1 MEFYGDNRM
10 NIAGLIVHSH
20 PHKTAFVK
28 EHLETMPGVEV
39 HAVTENGR
47 IVLTVEEDDS
57 NEMTDIIMRLHNVNG
72 VLSAAMIYH
81 HYEECGLSQK
91 EA

>member
-1 MEFYGDNRM
+1 M

-20 PHKTAFVK
+20 LRKIVHVK
-28 EHLETMPGVEV
+28 GRLEVMPGVEV

-47 IVLTVEEDDS
+47 MVVTVEEDDD
-57 NEMTDIIMRLHNVNG
+57 NRMADTIMQVHSVDG
-72 VLSAAMIYH
+72 VLSATMIYH
-81 HYEECGLSQK
+81 HYEECGSSQK

>member
-1 MEFYGDNRM
+1 M

-28 EHLETMPGVEV
+28 GRLEILPGVEV
-39 HAVTENGR
+39 HAVIENGR
-47 IVLTVEEDDS
+47 IVITVEEDDG
-57 NEMTDIIMRLHNVNG
+57 NEMTDIIMQLHNVDG

>member
-1 MEFYGDNRM
+1 M

-20 PHKTAFVK
+20 PHKIAFVK
-28 EHLETMPGVEV
+28 GRLEILPGVEV
-39 HAVTENGR
+39 HAATENGR
-47 IVLTVEEDDS
+47 IVVTIDEDD
-57 NEMTDIIMRLHNVNG
+57 NNRMADIIMQLHNVDG

-81 HYEECGLSQK
+81 HYEECGPSQK